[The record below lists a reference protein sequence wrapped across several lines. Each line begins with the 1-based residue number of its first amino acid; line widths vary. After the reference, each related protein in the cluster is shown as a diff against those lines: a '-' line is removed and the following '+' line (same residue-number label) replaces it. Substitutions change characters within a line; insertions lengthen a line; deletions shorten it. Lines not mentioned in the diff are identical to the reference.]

1 MWGTWKWK
9 GRRLFPSRPARVL
22 TPPFRARPSPRAT
35 SRRRPSASREG
46 SAARGCPRLF
56 SLPTGPAPGARVRAS
71 HSARLLR
78 KALTVFRL
86 RISTATCSLRE
97 QISSSLPTP
106 SSAVL
111 SFGERLP
118 FRTARD
124 PFLRGSFR
132 TLAFQVLSA

>member
-1 MWGTWKWK
+1 MGHTEVE
-9 GRRLFPSRPARVL
+9 GAATLPLTACPGLNPPVSRSA
-22 TPPFRARPSPRAT
+22 FAPRHL
-35 SRRRPSASREG
+35 PSAPLCISG
-46 SAARGCPRLF
+46 GLAARGRPRLF

-78 KALTVFRL
+78 KALAVFRL

-124 PFLRGSFR
+124 PFLRGSFC